1 MMNSTTMYKL
11 LVHDPD
17 DALAALAFTTY
28 KQHEMEVM
36 DGILAATGEPPS
48 QSDIDAF
55 YIASSTPTMLAM
67 YEQRAEILLNTFLEE
82 ALKSRKQALEMEFNA
97 TRIGQQLQS
106 IQKKQ
111 SGKKSWKGWA
121 ADVSGNLAVNF
132 VTILVIA
139 GLLFGF
145 RGLDQIL
152 NTFGQQ
158 TGLLGKE
165 PSERRPTK
173 KTPSI
178 SAPATA
184 PDHPPGN

>member
-1 MMNSTTMYKL
+1 MMTSTTMYKL

-17 DALAALAFTTY
+17 DALAALAFTTH

-36 DGILAATGEPPS
+36 DGILSATGAPPS

-55 YIASSTPTMLAM
+55 YIAASTPSMLAM

-82 ALKSRKQALEMEFNA
+82 ALKSRKQSLEMEFNS

-106 IQKKQ
+106 IQEKQ
-111 SGKKSWKGWA
+111 NDKMSWKGWA
-121 ADVSGNLAVNF
+121 AEVSGNLAVNF

-139 GLLFGF
+139 ALLFGF

-158 TGLLGKE
+158 TGLLKKE
-165 PSERRPTK
+165 SSEARP
-173 KTPSI
+173 KTPPV

-184 PDHPPGN
+184 PEHPPGS